1 MRRTGLTGAVSGLC
15 LAVTFTGYVWGVMH
29 STVANALFLLSA
41 APLFAALLG
50 WVVLREPVSRSMW
63 LAMSGV
69 VVGVVIMIGEGIA
82 EADLLG
88 DLAALAAA
96 IGFAGFSV
104 GIRRGRRTDMSPAI
118 LIAATITAVVSAA
131 MAFAAAPGSPP
142 PPRTWAWPRP
152 TGCSSSGPASSSSPS
167 ARRASVGELVL
178 LSLAEVVLAP
188 VWVWMAF
195 GEVPSVPT
203 LAGGVILLGS
213 IAGQAAAGMR
223 RQGGRRGARR
233 RRG

>member
-1 MRRTGLTGAVSGLC
+1 
-15 LAVTFTGYVWGVMH
+15 
-29 STVANALFLLSA
+29 
-41 APLFAALLG
+41 
-50 WVVLREPVSRSMW
+50 MW

-131 MAFAAAPGSPP
+131 MAFAGGAGLAAPAPDVGLAAAYGMLVIGAGIFLFTLGSKSVRRPSWCCC
-142 PPRTWAWPRP
+142 RWPRWCWP
-152 TGCSSSGPASSSSPS
+152 GLGCGWRS
-167 ARRASVGELVL
+167 AR
-178 LSLAEVVLAP
+178 
-188 VWVWMAF
+188 
-195 GEVPSVPT
+195 VPSVPT

-213 IAGQAAAGMR
+213 IAGQAAAECAG
-223 RQGGRRGARR
+223 RGAARCAPAA
-233 RRG
+233 G